1 MMVKGVGCL
10 RRWRWALMMALVPF
24 VFSCRNVLL
33 LDAAG
38 FAPVEVVA
46 LPEVMPSDSTDLIY
60 QGLSRLDLVM
70 KFYGESG
77 GTPVWTNRVAD
88 IDSLLSFI
96 QNIRYYGLLPQH
108 YHFNEILSIHILLK
122 KSPDERLRLDVLL
135 TDAFFSLGTHL
146 RSGRLNPPPRHRD
159 SLQLLLIRETLTGG
173 GIRSVMEGQEPLY
186 AGYHSLK
193 MGLRQLLHSVD
204 SGVRLSLL
212 RGLTPDS
219 TGQSDSIRLVEIN
232 LERWRWEQE
241 PFGDRFIFVNIP
253 SFMVELIQDNKL
265 QLFSRAIVGKPQN
278 PTPVF
283 SSAVQCVTTYPYWHV
298 PRKISVQEFL
308 PRIQRDSTFLRRNNF
323 DVLGRNGK
331 VLNPDSLDWR
341 RFNSN
346 YFPVVLRQREG
357 EENSMG
363 IVKFMFDNP
372 YAVFLHDTNAPR
384 LFKNKTRAL
393 SHGCVRVE
401 KAVELAHLLITGEK
415 GKKDLLLEK
424 YLNEKQ
430 RHNVDLTQSV
440 PVHLRYFTAD
450 FKDEKLVLYK
460 DIYRKDAMLINN
472 FYPRA
477 DSFY

>member
-1 MMVKGVGCL
+1 MMGKVIRCIRV
-10 RRWRWALMMALVPF
+10 WRLALMMALMPF
-24 VFSCRNVLL
+24 VISCRNALV

-46 LPEVMPSDSTDLIY
+46 RPEKMPSDSM
-60 QGLSRLDLVM
+60 DLVYHGLNRLEM
-70 KFYGESG
+70 VMRFYDESG
-77 GTPVWTNRVAD
+77 GTPVWTNRVAET
-88 IDSLLSFI
+88 DSLLSFI

-108 YHFNEILSIHILLK
+108 YHFNEILSIHSLSK
-122 KSPDERLRLDVLL
+122 KSSFDRLRLDVLL

-146 RSGRLNPPPRHRD
+146 RSGRLTPPPRDSD
-159 SLQLLLIRETLTGG
+159 SLQFVLIRETLSGR

-193 MGLRQLLHSVD
+193 LALKLLLQSVD
-204 SGVRLSLL
+204 SGERLSLL

-219 TGQSDSIRLVEIN
+219 AGESYTIRLVEIN
-232 LERWRWEQE
+232 LERWRWEKE

-253 SFMVELIQDNKL
+253 SFMVELIQHNNL
-265 QLFSRAIVGKPQN
+265 QLFSRAIVGKPEN

-283 SSAVQCVTTYPYWHV
+283 SSTVQCVTTYPYWHV
-298 PRKISVQEFL
+298 PRKISVQELL
-308 PRIQRDSTFLRRNNF
+308 PRIQKDSSFLRRNNF
-323 DVLGRNGK
+323 DVLNRKGK
-331 VLNPDSLDWR
+331 VLNPDSLDWS

-401 KAVELAHLLITGEK
+401 KALELAHLLITGEK

-430 RHNVDLTQSV
+430 RHNVDLPRSV

-450 FKDEKLVLYK
+450 FRDGKLVLYK
-460 DIYRKDAMLINN
+460 DIYGKDAMLINN
-472 FYPRA
+472 FYPPA